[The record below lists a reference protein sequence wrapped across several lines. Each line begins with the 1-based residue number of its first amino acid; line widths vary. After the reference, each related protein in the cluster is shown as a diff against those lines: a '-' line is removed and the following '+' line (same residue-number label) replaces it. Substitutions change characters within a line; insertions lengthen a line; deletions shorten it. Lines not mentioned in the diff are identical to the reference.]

1 MFLRALDPDY
11 LKGIAT
17 DYGLTDLGWAA
28 RPGGPDLALL
38 GLTSVDGMPAG
49 QLYWMPERPGRALA
63 LHILPWAGAAFALMV
78 VLSLVILLHLG
89 SIQYSLALSNREMR
103 KREAELQESR
113 TPAGRCGAPG
123 EAGLL
128 APRGRRWRRQA
139 DL

>member
-1 MFLRALDPDY
+1 MIDSDTFVLIVGGGPVGLSAAIELNARGVPYVLVFLRALDPDY

-17 DYGLTDLGWAA
+17 DYGLTEFGWAA
-28 RPGGPDLALL
+28 KAGGPDLALL

-89 SIQYSLALSNREMR
+89 SIQR
-103 KREAELQESR
+103 SR
-113 TPAGRCGAPG
+113 GFSASVRM
-123 EAGLL
+123 
-128 APRGRRWRRQA
+128 
-139 DL
+139 